1 MYNEKSW
8 NKNRKGFT
16 ISKLHTLFIEREK
29 LLEKPTIKYFIVF
42 LLKLVLSKASLK
54 QRTKVALALVLGKST
69 FNCMTFRMDTQLHM
83 QANHGI

>member
-1 MYNEKSW
+1 MCNEKSW

-16 ISKLHTLFIEREK
+16 ISKLHTLFMEREK
-29 LLEKPTIKYFIVF
+29 LLEKPAIKYFIVF
-42 LLKLVLSKASLK
+42 LLKLVPSKASLK
-54 QRTKVALALVLGKST
+54 QIKAALALVLGKST